1 MKLKVFRSSALAL
14 NQIDILQI
22 RFNSP
27 ESLMLFNVNARYC
40 LKIFANSTAVTC
52 SKKLG
57 LISLRVTRVVFLTA
71 VNHSVRN
78 AHAVQ
83 KRSFSVVAHRLVY

>member
-52 SKKLG
+52 SKNLG

-71 VNHSVRN
+71 VIIVFGMRTQS
-78 AHAVQ
+78 
-83 KRSFSVVAHRLVY
+83 KRGVFR